1 MLTPSNGFATCLSED
16 LLDVKQVLER
26 LMIDPILLCDV
37 IYCVCKPQ
45 ADAEK
50 ISDVDFAQ
58 AMAGDSI
65 AHAKT
70 ALVEELV
77 NISPDP
83 RDRENLG
90 KAIEKFNADG
100 RSGAGSDQDPVGQPD
115 AESRDRGGA
124 ERRWR
129 IVWELAGIVG
139 VDPGPLTL
147 RELVWLAEARQREAW
162 SHTSQI
168 LAMLYNSHRGKAA
181 RAMKPAEFNPFVEKN
196 NKPLGKTS
204 DLSILKQVFIDR

>member
-1 MLTPSNGFATCLSED
+1 MKTFKDNAGRTWTIAVNVDAVKRVRDLLKED

-65 AHAKT
+65 AWAKT

-77 NISPDP
+77 NFSPDP

-90 KAIEKFNADG
+90 IAVEKFNQMTDRAREMIKARLNSPALSQEIEAALSAVG
-100 RSGAGSDQDPVGQPD
+100 GSFTSLPALSVSTPD
-115 AESRDRGGA
+115 R
-124 ERRWR
+124 
-129 IVWELAGIVG
+129 
-139 VDPGPLTL
+139 
-147 RELVWLAEARQREAW
+147 
-162 SHTSQI
+162 
-168 LAMLYNSHRGKAA
+168 
-181 RAMKPAEFNPFVEKN
+181 
-196 NKPLGKTS
+196 
-204 DLSILKQVFIDR
+204 

>member
-1 MLTPSNGFATCLSED
+1 MKTFKDNAGRTWTIAVNVDAVKRVRDLLKED

-26 LMIDPILLCDV
+26 LMLDPILLCDV

-65 AHAKT
+65 AMAKT

-77 NISPDP
+77 NFSPDP

-90 KAIEKFNADG
+90 KAIEKFNQMADRAREVIKARLNSPTLSREIEAALSAVG
-100 RSGAGSDQDPVGQPD
+100 GSFGNSLESPESPPD
-115 AESRDRGGA
+115 R
-124 ERRWR
+124 
-129 IVWELAGIVG
+129 
-139 VDPGPLTL
+139 
-147 RELVWLAEARQREAW
+147 
-162 SHTSQI
+162 
-168 LAMLYNSHRGKAA
+168 
-181 RAMKPAEFNPFVEKN
+181 
-196 NKPLGKTS
+196 
-204 DLSILKQVFIDR
+204 